1 MTGSQRTPYN
11 RHHVPGKMEAAPLS
25 AGVCHSLKP
34 EIRRM
39 LYRVPLLFSP
49 QPEGGFTVTSPVLPE
64 LVTEGENRD
73 EAFAN
78 AQDALA
84 AVVELYADEGRPLPA
99 GISLPAAGEV
109 VWSDALLEVR

>member
-1 MTGSQRTPYN
+1 
-11 RHHVPGKMEAAPLS
+11 
-25 AGVCHSLKP
+25 
-34 EIRRM
+34 M

-64 LVTEGENRD
+64 LVTEGDTLD

-84 AVVELYADEGRPLPA
+84 AVIELYTDEGRPLPA
-99 GISLPAAGEV
+99 GVSLPTAGEV
-109 VWSDALLEVR
+109 FWSDALLEAK

>member
-1 MTGSQRTPYN
+1 
-11 RHHVPGKMEAAPLS
+11 
-25 AGVCHSLKP
+25 
-34 EIRRM
+34 M

>member
-1 MTGSQRTPYN
+1 
-11 RHHVPGKMEAAPLS
+11 
-25 AGVCHSLKP
+25 
-34 EIRRM
+34 M

-64 LVTEGENRD
+64 LVTEGDTLD

-84 AVVELYADEGRPLPA
+84 AVVEIYADERRPLPA
-99 GISLPAAGEV
+99 GLILPATGEV
-109 VWSDALLEVR
+109 VWSDALVEAT